1 MAQFTAPHGLPRRG
15 QTFYK
20 GQTPPTTFAESR
32 WAEGTMAQ
40 FKEYTDAGAV
50 GADSTTTNNAVLC
63 RLVRNVSGITLEGK
77 RLVTWAAGHIGKRV
91 DGYAT
96 TDYNADVAGVLDER
110 LTSGCPANDMCWMVV
125 QGPTLVK
132 SALSDYGADLAALG
146 RVAAITAATSQATTA
161 GRIQPFSVTSS
172 YTTAATETH
181 TKILGIIG
189 RAISGRTTNNTDADV
204 LCYIDL
210 LKA

>member
-1 MAQFTAPHGLPRRG
+1 MLFR
-15 QTFYK
+15 
-20 GQTPPTTFAESR
+20 S
-32 WAEGTMAQ
+32 
-40 FKEYTDAGAV
+40 
-50 GADSTTTNNAVLC
+50 
-63 RLVRNVSGITLEGK
+63 
-77 RLVTWAAGHIGKRV
+77 VTWKAGYIGKRV

-96 TDYNADVAGVLDER
+96 TDYDADVAGVIDER
-110 LTSGCPANDMCWMVV
+110 LSNGCPTNDMCWMVV

-132 SALSDYGADLAALG
+132 SALSDYDDDLDALG

-161 GRIQPFSVTSS
+161 GRIQPFAVTDS